1 MKNITRLSTL
11 VFLAL
16 GSLFASTGSE
26 SLVQDG
32 AMNELAPHW
41 THYLNAK
48 DGGQVE
54 LDTEVFASEP
64 SSLRITNSSS
74 EQYTGVRQIV
84 EVTPGKQY
92 LFRCKIKTEDI
103 TAGEKEGHGP
113 RVLIQSEDSN
123 NLFFSKDMGEGSR
136 EWTQVERSF
145 VAPSEQIKI
154 FLYLHHRAGTVW
166 FDDVELLQ
174 D

>member
-26 SLVQDG
+26 PLVQDG

-41 THYLNAK
+41 ARYLNAK
-48 DGGQVE
+48 GGGQVE
-54 LDTEVFASEP
+54 LDTEVFVSEP
-64 SSLRITNSSS
+64 SSLRITNSSP
-74 EQYTGVRQIV
+74 EEYTGVRQIV
-84 EVTPGKQY
+84 EVIPGKQY
-92 LFRCKIKTEDI
+92 LFRCKIRTEDI
-103 TAGEKEGHGP
+103 TTGEKGGLGP
-113 RVLIQSEDSN
+113 RVLIQSEGTN
-123 NLFFSKDMGEGSR
+123 TLVFSKDMGEGSR
-136 EWTQVERSF
+136 EWTEIEQTF
-145 VAPSEQIKI
+145 VPQSDQISI
-154 FLYLHHRAGTVW
+154 FLYLHHHAGTVW